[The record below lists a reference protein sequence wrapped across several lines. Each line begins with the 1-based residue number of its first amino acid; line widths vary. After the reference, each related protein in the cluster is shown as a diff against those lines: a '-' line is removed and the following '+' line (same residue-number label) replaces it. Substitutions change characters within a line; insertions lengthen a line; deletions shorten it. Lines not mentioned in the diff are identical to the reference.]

1 LAGNTSGSITISS
14 PAVSGTN
21 TLTLP
26 ASTGTV
32 VVTSGAQTIEFAD
45 GSASTPSIT
54 NSGDT
59 NTGMFFPA
67 ADTIAFAEGGAE
79 AMRLDSSGNVGIG
92 TTSPVTSY
100 RLSIYD
106 QTNGATNIS
115 GLALIEPGSA
125 TSYSYFKTTSQ
136 ASADTRTIIGNG
148 AASRAFAFETGGTER
163 MRIDSSGRLM
173 LGTTTTSISSLDAK
187 YFDAA
192 DGQRLF
198 SARGSTA
205 AREHIIF
212 LNPNGD
218 VGSIDTTSSSTAY
231 NTSSDYRLKQNIAPM
246 TGALAKVALLKPVTY
261 TWKVD
266 GSDGEGFIA
275 HELQEVKPDCVTGTK
290 DEVDA
295 DGNPKYQGVDT
306 SFLVATLTAA
316 IQEQQAIIETLKSD
330 IAELKAKVNV

>member
-1 LAGNTSGSITISS
+1 MSITLNGTTGISG
-14 PAVSGTN
+14 V
-21 TLTLP
+21 
-26 ASTGTV
+26 
-32 VVTSGAQTIEFAD
+32 D
-45 GSASTPSIT
+45 GSSTAPAFQGT
-54 NSGDT
+54 DT
-59 NTGMFFPA
+59 NTGLFYGT
-67 ADTIAFAEGGAE
+67 DIVGISTGGSERVRVDA
-79 AMRLDSSGNVGIG
+79 SGNVGIG
-92 TTSPVTSY
+92 TTSPVASY

-115 GLALIEPGSA
+115 GLALIEPGAA

-231 NTSSDYRLKQNIAPM
+231 NTSSDYRLKENITPM

-295 DGNPKYQGVDT
+295 EGNPKYQGVDT

-316 IQEQQAIIETLKSD
+316 IQEQQTIIN
-330 IAELKAKVNV
+330 ALKARVTALEASNV